1 MRVENM
7 GKAAYENT
15 SGVIPALQYINM
27 HRKIST
33 GWKHIKM
40 SNRVLRDAVS
50 VLHSSVMS
58 TFSNV
63 LFLLLNIIKLLLNI
77 TFIVIK

>member
-15 SGVIPALQYINM
+15 SSVIPASQYINM

-33 GWKHIKM
+33 GRKHIKM
-40 SNRVLRDAVS
+40 SNGIERYIFYL
-50 VLHSSVMS
+50 
-58 TFSNV
+58 TFFCNV
-63 LFLLLNIIKLLLNI
+63 HIF
-77 TFIVIK
+77 

>member
-15 SGVIPALQYINM
+15 SGVIPASQYINM

-40 SNRVLRDAVS
+40 SNRILRDAVS